1 MSFMRKTLP
10 SRREVFDA
18 AFGRFESGLN
28 NLVNRVQPLTYEQ
41 RGWVRDALETAADVL
56 RQGRRGPDTSALDQ
70 LLDNPPQNMPPHVVE
85 LVKDHISE
93 ALGLPESARESE
105 PVRQALEQAA
115 NGVVSGPASGTARSL
130 QQRWQQVSGSVPRK
144 TRP

>member
-1 MSFMRKTLP
+1 MRKTLP
-10 SRREVFDA
+10 TRAEAFDA
-18 AFGRFESGLN
+18 AFRRFEGGLN
-28 NLVNRVQPLTYEQ
+28 NLVNRVQPLTHEQ
-41 RGWVRDALETAADVL
+41 RGWVREALESAADVL
-56 RQGRRGPDTSALDQ
+56 RQTRRGPDTLALDQ
-70 LLDNPPQNMPPHVVE
+70 LLDNPPSNMPPDMVE

-93 ALGLPESARESE
+93 ALGLPESSREAE

-115 NGVVSGPASGTARSL
+115 NAVVSGPASGTARSL